1 MKNSIW
7 VGKNAGNDYTFSAK
21 SKMIKNDNGF
31 VVPLIGGEE
40 LYTSEYLADF
50 FGLNLKNGEVVELI
64 YDTETG
70 NVEIKREREIGWYLT
85 ANGGGHKGAT
95 TYHWNGNDWCRNRKC
110 GCFTHEDGTVT
121 VVSEKLPYNEYLRS
135 LE

>member
-1 MKNSIW
+1 MENSIW
-7 VGKNAGNDYTFSAK
+7 VGKSRDSGVYIFTEERPTSV
-21 SKMIKNDNGF
+21 S
-31 VVPLIGGEE
+31 GGLHDKWYGGYWIIE
-40 LYTSEYLADF
+40 F
-50 FGLNLKNGEVVELI
+50 LNLDLKPLEIVELI

-95 TYHWNGNDWCRNRKC
+95 TYHWNGNDWCRNRKG

-121 VVSEKLPYNEYLRS
+121 VVSEKLPYNEYLKG